1 MAFRYAASAV
11 SCVSLAGSRP
21 GHCDATASTV
31 SVPPAFGPVAFFG
44 AVLPQALAI
53 NAIETTADSAT
64 KRFLL
69 RIQLLLLLEARCL
82 EGWSPKSSRI
92 HDKDVGSEV
101 ARLIGVLWRP
111 AGDEKSRPTS
121 ASAPRRHLRSSRRW
135 TKPRIIAIAGRNITV
150 VVSISIAISIMLLRL
165 L

>member
-69 RIQLLLLLEARCL
+69 RINSPILPAARFSCA
-82 EGWSPKSSRI
+82 RQTR
-92 HDKDVGSEV
+92 DQDVRSIRDPLHRRGS
-101 ARLIGVLWRP
+101 
-111 AGDEKSRPTS
+111 
-121 ASAPRRHLRSSRRW
+121 
-135 TKPRIIAIAGRNITV
+135 
-150 VVSISIAISIMLLRL
+150 
-165 L
+165 